1 MYMYLHR
8 NATCT
13 CNISMGTVGLGFSEG
28 MPPLQAAKSKPVASM
43 DGLCVEH
50 FSINGQL
57 SKYHSFLPYDNSRSV
72 AAYTAFCDSGGVTIP
87 VEYSGMDYSLVCS
100 VSSEDLNT

>member
-1 MYMYLHR
+1 
-8 NATCT
+8 
-13 CNISMGTVGLGFSEG
+13 MGTVGLGFSES
-28 MPPLQAAKSKPVASM
+28 MPPLQAAKSKPM

-50 FSINGQL
+50 FSINASGQF

-87 VEYSGMDYSLVCS
+87 IEYSGMDYSLVCS